1 MLLSQYHNP
10 ALRMT
15 LALCNAIC
23 DDRFTLADRR
33 ISMFRRRSFLHPPP
47 MAECLR
53 GRQAAF
59 FCNAAVLRRKRGP
72 AAV

>member
-1 MLLSQYHNP
+1 MS
-10 ALRMT
+10 AMT

-53 GRQAAF
+53 GRTAAF
-59 FCNAAVLRRKRGP
+59 FCDAATQNYGGATGP
-72 AAV
+72 V